1 MQPTTQRFKVRLVST
16 ANPKLYVT
24 FDVTPSVGESRSAQ
38 YEALG
43 ISNMPGDFQVYKGT
57 PSREFSLNDVTF
69 ISRTPAEARQNL
81 IKLNILRSWLV
92 PYFGSTSKTDD
103 KTSKPIEPK
112 RTDVDIVT
120 QAAALG
126 DSSGALLNQKG
137 ALSNDAQVEGQLKEM
152 RDFYKH
158 FLGAPPDVLHFSAFS
173 DKNEFRGN
181 ISNVPVVMK
190 TLSFNYPNDVD
201 YIPVG
206 ASKQLTSGVDKLL
219 GTPFPTFMTLSINL
233 TETHSPREY
242 MRFNLLDYRE
252 GNLESF

>member
-24 FDVTPSVGESRSAQ
+24 FDVSPQVSESRSAQ
-38 YEALG
+38 YESMG

-57 PSREFSLNDVTF
+57 PSREFSLNEVTL

-81 IKLNILRSWLV
+81 VKLNIMRSWLT
-92 PYFGSTSKTDD
+92 PYFGTTNPNDD
-103 KTSKPIEPK
+103 KTSQPIEAK
-112 RTDVDIVT
+112 RSDIDIAT
-120 QAAALG
+120 EAAILG
-126 DSSGALLNQKG
+126 DSSGIELNRKG
-137 ALSNDAQVEGQLKEM
+137 SLSNEAQIESQLKSMKE
-152 RDFYKH
+152 FYKH
-158 FLGAPPDVLHFSAFS
+158 FLGAPPDVLYFSAYS

-181 ISNVPVVMK
+181 ISNIPVVMK
-190 TLSFNYPNDVD
+190 SLNFTYPNDVD

-206 ASKQLTSGVDKLL
+206 ASKQLISGVDKLL
-219 GTPFPTFMTLSINL
+219 GTPFPTFMTVSIGL